1 MKMKS
6 AISVG
11 LLIVLLACAAPRD
24 AGAWAEEG
32 HRIVARI
39 ASRLVSARV
48 RNAAVRVLT
57 QPAPDPFLAKCA
69 SQQLPVSSA
78 ADKLACVANWADAVR
93 NAGGHLAT
101 AEDHF
106 VNIPITDPGFDPKFC
121 TKGCVVD
128 AIDRMKK
135 ALLDP
140 ATPPDKRREALKYL
154 IHFVGDLHQP
164 LHTALDDDRDLTAD
178 GNPQK
183 NLDDGQG
190 DRGANRKI
198 AKWLGDEANQF
209 GCWNVHAVWDAGII
223 EQTGGKEQTF
233 AKRLGDRLTPAKR
246 QQLEGGD
253 TVAWTNEAFKL
264 AVNHAYKD
272 LTPVG
277 GDPNDLVCQI
287 EDAHH
292 AKQCVAFESTVC
304 AKVEVHRR
312 YTLDR
317 SYFDN
322 NKGIVD
328 DQLTA
333 AGVRLAKLLREVF
346 K

>member
-1 MKMKS
+1 MNVRS
-6 AISVG
+6 AIGVG
-11 LLIVLLACAAPRD
+11 VVVVLLACSAPRD

-39 ASRLVSARV
+39 AAGLVSAHV
-48 RNAAVRVLT
+48 QNAAVKLLT
-57 QPAPDPFLAKCA
+57 QPTADPFLAKCA
-69 SQQLPVSSA
+69 SHQLPVATA

-93 NAGGHLAT
+93 NEHGHAAT
-101 AEDHF
+101 AGDHF
-106 VNIPITDPGFDPKFC
+106 VNIPITAPGFDPKFC
-121 TKGCVVD
+121 ANGCVVE
-128 AIDRMKK
+128 AIARMKK

-140 ATPPDKRREALKYL
+140 ATPAAQRREALKYL

-164 LHTALDDDRDLTAD
+164 LHTALDEDRDLTAD

-198 AKWLGDEANQF
+198 AKWLGEEGNQF

-223 EQTGGKEQTF
+223 DQTGGTEQAF
-233 AKRLGDRLTPAKR
+233 AKRLGARLKPAKR
-246 QQLEGGD
+246 QQLESGD
-253 TVAWTNEAFKL
+253 PVAWTNEAFML

-272 LTPVG
+272 LTPLN

-292 AKQCVAFESTVC
+292 KQCVAFASTVC
-304 AKVEVHRR
+304 AKVEVH
-312 YTLDR
+312 LDQ
-317 SYFDN
+317 SYFDS